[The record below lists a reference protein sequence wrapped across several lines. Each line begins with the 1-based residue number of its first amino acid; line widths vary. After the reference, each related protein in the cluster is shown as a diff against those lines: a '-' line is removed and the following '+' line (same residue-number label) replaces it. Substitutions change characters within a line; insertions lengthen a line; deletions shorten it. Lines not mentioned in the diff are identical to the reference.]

1 MWTILNTKK
10 ELKKR
15 KGNKNHGIFEKN
27 ERKQRRK
34 GKSTGKC
41 SECGQNRKQSHDR
54 RGKASFD
61 AIEKEIADIDKTIE
75 AEERAVKAKNT
86 DQTGND
92 DSAQATQ
99 EELEE
104 RAFVKYV
111 LGAAAGL
118 EERAG
123 ELNLTMANN
132 GAIVPTSIANKIIKK
147 VKDISPILSRATVYY
162 MTGELK
168 VPVYGA
174 SSGHDVK
181 VAYSDDFTELTAD
194 AGKFTSVDLKGY
206 LVGALTLIGR
216 KLKTN
221 AMFNVTDF
229 IVNYMAE
236 EIAAFLEGELLN
248 GTTSKMEGA
257 LSTTNEKTAAAAAA
271 ITADE
276 LIDLQAKVKQA
287 FQSDACWIMHPETFT
302 AVKKLKDGQ
311 SRYLLQDDFSG
322 EFPYRL
328 LGKPVFVSDN
338 MPKIATGAKTV
349 LYGDMSGLS
358 VKIAEQ
364 LEIEVLREKYATQH
378 AIGVVAWM
386 EVDSKVTD
394 SQRMAVLKMA

>member
-1 MWTILNTKK
+1 M
-10 ELKKR
+10 EFLKKMR
-15 KGNKNHGIFEKN
+15 ENREEKVKAMEN
-27 ERKQRRK
+27 VLNAAKTE
-34 GKSTGKC
+34 
-41 SECGQNRKQSHDR
+41 NRAMTAEEQ
-54 RGKASFD
+54 ASFD

-236 EIAAFLEGELLN
+236 EIASFLEGELLN
-248 GTTSKMEGA
+248 GTPSKMEGA

-276 LIDLQAKVKQA
+276 LIDLQAQVKQA

-311 SRYLLQDDFSG
+311 NRYLLQDDFTG

-328 LGKPVFVSDN
+328 LGKSVFVSDN

>member
-1 MWTILNTKK
+1 M
-10 ELKKR
+10 EFLKKMR
-15 KGNKNHGIFEKN
+15 ENREEKVKAMEN
-27 ERKQRRK
+27 VLNAAKTE
-34 GKSTGKC
+34 
-41 SECGQNRKQSHDR
+41 NRAMTAEEQ
-54 RGKASFD
+54 ASFD

-75 AEERAVKAKNT
+75 AEERAAKAKNT
-86 DQTGND
+86 KETGDNG
-92 DSAQATQ
+92 AEQETQ

-328 LGKPVFVSDN
+328 LGKPIFVSDN

>member
-1 MWTILNTKK
+1 M
-10 ELKKR
+10 EFLKKMR
-15 KGNKNHGIFEKN
+15 ENREEKVKALEN
-27 ERKQRRK
+27 VLNAAKTE
-34 GKSTGKC
+34 
-41 SECGQNRKQSHDR
+41 NRAMTAEEQ
-54 RGKASFD
+54 ASFD

-86 DQTGND
+86 KETGDNGAEQT
-92 DSAQATQ
+92 TQ

-132 GAIVPTSIANKIIKK
+132 GAIVPTTIANKIVTK
-147 VKDISPILSRATVYY
+147 VKDISPILSKATVYY
-162 MTGELK
+162 MSGELK

-276 LIDLQAKVKQA
+276 LIDLQAQVKQA
-287 FQSDACWIMHPETFT
+287 FQSEACWIMHPETFT

-311 SRYLLQDDFSG
+311 NRYLLQDDFSG

-338 MPKIATGAKTV
+338 MPKIATGAKVV

>member
-1 MWTILNTKK
+1 M
-10 ELKKR
+10 EFLKKMR
-15 KGNKNHGIFEKN
+15 ENREEKVKALEN
-27 ERKQRRK
+27 VLNAAKTE
-34 GKSTGKC
+34 
-41 SECGQNRKQSHDR
+41 NRAMTAEEQ
-54 RGKASFD
+54 ASFD

-75 AEERAVKAKNT
+75 AEERAAKAKNT
-86 DQTGND
+86 RETGDNG
-92 DSAQATQ
+92 AEQKTQ

-162 MTGELK
+162 RTGELK

-311 SRYLLQDDFSG
+311 NRYLLQDDFTG

>member
-1 MWTILNTKK
+1 M
-10 ELKKR
+10 EFLKKMR
-15 KGNKNHGIFEKN
+15 ENREEKVKALEN
-27 ERKQRRK
+27 VLNAAKTE
-34 GKSTGKC
+34 
-41 SECGQNRKQSHDR
+41 NRAMTAEEQ
-54 RGKASFD
+54 ASFD

-75 AEERAVKAKNT
+75 AEERTAKAKNT
-86 DQTGND
+86 KEMGDNGAEQE
-92 DSAQATQ
+92 TQ

-386 EVDSKVTD
+386 EIDSKVTD

>member
-1 MWTILNTKK
+1 M
-10 ELKKR
+10 EFLKKMR
-15 KGNKNHGIFEKN
+15 ENREEKVKALEN
-27 ERKQRRK
+27 VLNAAKTE
-34 GKSTGKC
+34 
-41 SECGQNRKQSHDR
+41 NRAMTAEEQ
-54 RGKASFD
+54 ASFD

-75 AEERAVKAKNT
+75 AEERAAKAKNT
-86 DQTGND
+86 KETGDNG
-92 DSAQATQ
+92 AEQETQ

-221 AMFNVTDF
+221 AMFNVADF

-236 EIAAFLEGELLN
+236 EIASFLEGELLN
-248 GTTSKMEGA
+248 GTPSKMEGA

-311 SRYLLQDDFSG
+311 NRYLLQDDFTG

-338 MPKIATGAKTV
+338 MPKIATGKKPV

-386 EVDSKVTD
+386 ELDSKVTD

>member
-1 MWTILNTKK
+1 M
-10 ELKKR
+10 EFLKKMR
-15 KGNKNHGIFEKN
+15 ENREEKVKALEN
-27 ERKQRRK
+27 VLNAAKTE
-34 GKSTGKC
+34 
-41 SECGQNRKQSHDR
+41 NRAMTAEEQ
-54 RGKASFD
+54 ASFD

-75 AEERAVKAKNT
+75 AEERAAKAKNT
-86 DQTGND
+86 KETGDNG
-92 DSAQATQ
+92 AEQETQ

-206 LVGALTLIGR
+206 LVGALTMIGR

>member
-1 MWTILNTKK
+1 M
-10 ELKKR
+10 EFLKKMR
-15 KGNKNHGIFEKN
+15 ENREEKVKALEN
-27 ERKQRRK
+27 VLNAAKTE
-34 GKSTGKC
+34 
-41 SECGQNRKQSHDR
+41 NRAMTAEEQ
-54 RGKASFD
+54 ASFD

-75 AEERAVKAKNT
+75 AEERAAKAKNT
-86 DQTGND
+86 KETGDNG
-92 DSAQATQ
+92 AEQKTQ

-221 AMFNVTDF
+221 AMFNVADF

-276 LIDLQAKVKQA
+276 LIDLQAQVKQA
-287 FQSDACWIMHPETFT
+287 FQSEACWIMHPETFT

-322 EFPYRL
+322 EFPFRL

>member
-1 MWTILNTKK
+1 M
-10 ELKKR
+10 EFLKKMR
-15 KGNKNHGIFEKN
+15 ENREEKVKAMENVLNAAKTENRAMTAEEQEKFGN
-27 ERKQRRK
+27 
-34 GKSTGKC
+34 
-41 SECGQNRKQSHDR
+41 
-54 RGKASFD
+54 
-61 AIEKEIADIDKTIE
+61 IEKEIADIDKTIE
-75 AEERAVKAKNT
+75 AEERAIEAKNKNA
-86 DQTGND
+86 GGGEPKKE
-92 DSAQATQ
+92 TQ

-132 GAIVPTSIANKIIKK
+132 GAIVPTTIANKIIKK

-168 VPVYGA
+168 DPVYGV
-174 SSGHDVK
+174 SEGHDVK

-236 EIAAFLEGELLN
+236 EIASFLEGELLN
-248 GTTSKMEGA
+248 GTPSKMEGA

-311 SRYLLQDDFSG
+311 NRYLLQDDFTG

-338 MPKIATGAKTV
+338 MPKIATGKKPV

-386 EVDSKVTD
+386 ELDSKVTD

>member
-1 MWTILNTKK
+1 M
-10 ELKKR
+10 EFLKKMR
-15 KGNKNHGIFEKN
+15 ENREEKVKALEN
-27 ERKQRRK
+27 VLNAAKTE
-34 GKSTGKC
+34 
-41 SECGQNRKQSHDR
+41 NRAMTAEEQ
-54 RGKASFD
+54 ASFD

-75 AEERAVKAKNT
+75 AEERAAKAKNT
-86 DQTGND
+86 RETGDNG
-92 DSAQATQ
+92 AEQKTQ

-181 VAYSDDFTELTAD
+181 VAYSDDFTELIAD

-276 LIDLQAKVKQA
+276 LIDLQSQVKQA

-311 SRYLLQDDFSG
+311 NRYLLQDDFTG

-338 MPKIATGAKTV
+338 MPKVATGKKTV

-364 LEIEVLREKYATQH
+364 LEIEVLRETYATQH

-386 EVDSKVTD
+386 ELDSKVTD

>member
-1 MWTILNTKK
+1 M
-10 ELKKR
+10 EFLKKMR
-15 KGNKNHGIFEKN
+15 ENREEKVKALEN
-27 ERKQRRK
+27 VLNAAKTE
-34 GKSTGKC
+34 
-41 SECGQNRKQSHDR
+41 NRAMTAEEQ
-54 RGKASFD
+54 ASFD

-75 AEERAVKAKNT
+75 AEERAAKAKNT
-86 DQTGND
+86 RETGDNG
-92 DSAQATQ
+92 AEQKTQ

-147 VKDISPILSRATVYY
+147 VKDISQILSRATVYY

-311 SRYLLQDDFSG
+311 NRYLLQDDFTG

>member
-1 MWTILNTKK
+1 M
-10 ELKKR
+10 EFLKKMR
-15 KGNKNHGIFEKN
+15 ENREEKVKALEN
-27 ERKQRRK
+27 VLNAAKTE
-34 GKSTGKC
+34 
-41 SECGQNRKQSHDR
+41 NRAMTAEEQ
-54 RGKASFD
+54 ASFD

-75 AEERAVKAKNT
+75 AEERAAKAKNT
-86 DQTGND
+86 RETGDNG
-92 DSAQATQ
+92 AEQKTQ

-221 AMFNVTDF
+221 DMFNVTDF

-328 LGKPVFVSDN
+328 LGKPIFVSDN